1 MEFVTWMTFLIEQW
15 TISFKPLSIL
25 LVVKKPGFKTSL
37 QKRGGPGKEVGRSQ
51 DYTNHPIF
59 KKVLDFTKYSVT
71 WEISIKIL
79 RGLVS
84 RLLALTPIFSVGGL
98 EEVFLQDLLRLTPVL
113 YHISSTRVMSHHSDI
128 TTNSH
133 RLFFDAFI
141 KIFDD
146 EDDIFIFFR
155 NVRKSS
161 AREYYWKK
169 NKIKKIIKYQIF
181 TNASKNNRWLLFL
194 MNDLF
199 GIKLNCFRSELN
211 VWSFWICRF

>member
-1 MEFVTWMTFLIEQW
+1 MEFVIWTLKLSFELWRFSFKPFNFTLNLGVFQINLRVLQIHLMEFVIWMTFLIEQW
-15 TISFKPLSIL
+15 TISFKTLSIL
-25 LVVKKPGFKTSL
+25 LVVKKPGFETSM

-141 KIFDD
+141 NSWIV
-146 EDDIFIFFR
+146 DI
-155 NVRKSS
+155 
-161 AREYYWKK
+161 
-169 NKIKKIIKYQIF
+169 
-181 TNASKNNRWLLFL
+181 
-194 MNDLF
+194 
-199 GIKLNCFRSELN
+199 
-211 VWSFWICRF
+211 

>member
-1 MEFVTWMTFLIEQW
+1 MEFVIWTLKLSSELWRFSFKPFNFTLNLGVFQINLRVLQIHLMEFVTWMTFLIEQW

-113 YHISSTRVMSHHSDI
+113 YHISSTRVMSYHSDI

-141 KIFDD
+141 NSWIV
-146 EDDIFIFFR
+146 DI
-155 NVRKSS
+155 
-161 AREYYWKK
+161 
-169 NKIKKIIKYQIF
+169 
-181 TNASKNNRWLLFL
+181 
-194 MNDLF
+194 
-199 GIKLNCFRSELN
+199 
-211 VWSFWICRF
+211 